1 MRSERIQ
8 QGLESDTVDVIVVG
22 GGLAGLTAAALL
34 ARAGRS
40 VVVLEKGSRFGGRG
54 GTTVRDGVAFN
65 LGPHA
70 LYCDGDA
77 HRLLRELNVPFSGK
91 MPRTE
96 KLLVLQDG
104 EPHLLPQGLVSLVT
118 SPLFTWR
125 EKLRMMK
132 FPQQLLGFDTRPLD
146 RTPLAE
152 WIAQT
157 AGNGNFANLLKLF
170 LRVSTYS
177 TDFDL
182 ISAGAAIDQF
192 RIGFGSGV
200 LYLDHGW
207 QTLID
212 GLRHVAESNGA
223 QFLSG
228 ARATQV
234 DSAPNGITVRLADGR
249 LLTASAAILATE
261 PETACELLNLPE
273 SAPFSRWN
281 ATRVPVRA
289 ACLDLALRGLPEA
302 DRLVTFGLDC
312 PLYYSVHSASADLA
326 PEGISVV
333 HVAKYLTHD
342 NRESSEAI
350 EQELEALM
358 DTLQPGWRDR
368 LVARR
373 YFPRMVV
380 TQALPVATGG
390 GLGGRPEKAVAA
402 HPRVFLAGDW
412 VGARG
417 MLADAAAA
425 SAEESANRVLKL
437 LSTDSHPRL
446 SPTSVPQ
453 EPEHASR

>member
-1 MRSERIQ
+1 MQSERVHP
-8 QGLESDTVDVIVVG
+8 GLESESVDVIVVG

-70 LYCDGDA
+70 IYCDGDA
-77 HRLLRELNVPFSGK
+77 HRLLRELNVTFSGK

-104 EPHLLPQGLVSLVT
+104 KPHLLPQGLVSLVT

-125 EKLRMMK
+125 EKLRMLK
-132 FPQQLLGFDTRPLD
+132 FPQQLLSFDTRPLD
-146 RTPLAE
+146 HVPLAE

-157 AGNGNFANLLKLF
+157 AGNGNFAALMKLF

-177 TDFDL
+177 ADFDL

-223 QFLSG
+223 QFLTG
-228 ARATQV
+228 ARAIQV
-234 DSAPNGITVRLADGR
+234 DSDHSGVSVTLAAGR
-249 LLTASAAILATE
+249 VVTAAAVILATE
-261 PETACELLNLPE
+261 PETACELLKLPE
-273 SAPFSRWN
+273 SAPLSRWN

-289 ACLDLALRGLPEA
+289 ACLDLALRGLPEP

-312 PLYYSVHSASADLA
+312 PLYYSVHSASANLA

-342 NRESSEAI
+342 NTEPSEAI
-350 EQELEALM
+350 EQELEAMM

-380 TQALPVATGG
+380 TQALPEASSG
-390 GLGGRPEKAVAA
+390 GLRGRPETAVAS

-425 SAEESANRVLKL
+425 SAEESAERVLKL
-437 LSTDSHPRL
+437 LSTDSRPRL
-446 SPTSVPQ
+446 SPVSVSQ